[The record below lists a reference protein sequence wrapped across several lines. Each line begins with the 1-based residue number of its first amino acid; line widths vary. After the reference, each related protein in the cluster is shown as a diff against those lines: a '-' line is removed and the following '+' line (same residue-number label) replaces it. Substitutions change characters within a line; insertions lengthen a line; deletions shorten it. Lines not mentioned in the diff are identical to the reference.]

1 MKIADSRHFAL
12 FAAVLILFMTA
23 GAFAADDMAVS
34 VTLERDT
41 ITMGEQ
47 ATMLVVVTGGSQN
60 LPAPQLPT
68 LPTFEVYSQGRS
80 SNISIVNGK
89 VSSSLSYRYLLIPQ
103 KAGTFPIEQISV
115 VFNNRRYK
123 GNPVELTVLPRGAA
137 APDDVAERAV
147 EPSGNTRDYFLE
159 AVVDKKK
166 PFVNEQVTLTLK
178 FFVAVQYYGS
188 PELTEPATTGFW
200 TEVIGNKAPYY
211 QRINDRRYK
220 VIERKYALFPTQT
233 GELTIGRAAIKATVP
248 NTTKRRRDPFDMLGF
263 DDFFGRG
270 KEVTVRSQSLKVNVK
285 PLPVEGRPDD
295 FTGTIG
301 SFRIRAV
308 ADKSEIEVNQAVTV
322 TVSITGTGNIKSV
335 GEPALPES
343 EDFRIY
349 RASSSEN
356 LSTAND
362 RLGGTKVFEE
372 VFIPRRPGE
381 MQIPALHFNYFDPS
395 QERYVTQSTR
405 PITLRVTKP
414 EGYVA
419 SSEVPYAPPGLTI
432 GSEARDIRH
441 ILPDVGHTQPTGR
454 LILLTPA
461 YLAVNG
467 TPLIFLALTVLL
479 RRRREKL
486 LGNVGYARSRGA
498 AKVAKK
504 RLGRARSLA
513 GTENVGD
520 FYAEIYQALT
530 SYIADK
536 LNISPH
542 GLTTESIQ
550 QLLRDNGA
558 DEQLIADTVAIIGSC
573 EFARF
578 APAQISRQ
586 DIDRALTEAERIM
599 IGIEGVKFA

>member
-372 VFIPRRPGE
+372 VFIPRRP
-381 MQIPALHFNYFDPS
+381 
-395 QERYVTQSTR
+395 
-405 PITLRVTKP
+405 ITLRVTKP